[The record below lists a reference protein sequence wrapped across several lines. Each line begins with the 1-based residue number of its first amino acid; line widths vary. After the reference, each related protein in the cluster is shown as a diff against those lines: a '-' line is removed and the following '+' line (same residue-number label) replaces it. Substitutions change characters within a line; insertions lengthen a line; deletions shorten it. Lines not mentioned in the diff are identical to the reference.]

1 MKDTR
6 ITGRTARRVAGGCV
20 LLSVLAGGTV
30 HAGANAIENA
40 IARCATYAVKD
51 ARIACLE
58 GELRR
63 GADNNGTGAPH
74 TVSATPVEPAARR
87 PETPPVPPESPVR
100 QAESPLWPPA
110 PAEAGNIDRLATSP
124 AAATP
129 PMPRESQRSGIDE
142 LGAEQVARRS
152 ENKANADAPV
162 RASVVSVNFVGY
174 ERLVV
179 ELDNGQIWRQT
190 NGDRANV
197 ARDLRNEQTFEVEMR
212 RTGLGGYRMY
222 LVPLEKTI
230 RVERLK

>member
-1 MKDTR
+1 MKDSR
-6 ITGRTARRVAGGCV
+6 AIGRTADRVAGGV
-20 LLSVLAGGTV
+20 LLALFATGAVQASANGIEDVIAG
-30 HAGANAIENA
+30 
-40 IARCATYAVKD
+40 CATQDAKD

-58 GELRR
+58 SELRR
-63 GADNNGTGAPH
+63 RADNDSGAAHAP
-74 TVSATPVEPAARR
+74 SAPAEPAGQR
-87 PETPPVPPESPVR
+87 PEALPVPPERPEQQAISP
-100 QAESPLWPPA
+100 QSPIA
-110 PAEAGNIDRLATSP
+110 QTEAARSDRLETSP
-124 AAATP
+124 AAEIP
-129 PMPRESQRSGIDE
+129 LVPEESRRPGLDD

-152 ENKANADAPV
+152 AGRESADAPV

-222 LVPLEKTI
+222 LVPLERTI